1 MGTFIKAQ
9 ASSLTAS
16 AVDFLVTYLLKQ
28 LFHWSMSAS
37 ILGTVAGGVVNFTMN
52 RSWVFEAHKQHK
64 RIHFHVFKYVIVW
77 IGNLLLVSGGVYAL
91 TRFAGMELVMSKVI
105 VSLIVGYFYN
115 YILQKRFVFK

>member
-28 LFHWSMSAS
+28 LFHWSILAS
-37 ILGTVAGGVVNFTMN
+37 VLGTVTGGVVNFLMN
-52 RSWVFEAHKQHK
+52 RSWVFEAHNKK
-64 RIHFHVFKYVIVW
+64 IHFHAIKYILVW
-77 IGNLLLVSGGVYAL
+77 VGNLLLVTGGVFLL
-91 TRFAGMELVMSKVI
+91 TKYGRVELVTAKIM
-105 VSLIVGYFYN
+105 VSLVVGYFYN